1 MDVLI
6 SGEDVGEG
14 PSYVLMEELIQIVDL
29 EGEDLDEILDNA
41 LSMVR

>member
-1 MDVLI
+1 VI
-6 SGEDVGEG
+6 I
-14 PSYVLMEELIQIVDL
+14 EELIQIVDL